1 MTAAFSRVS
10 ICLSTWL
17 LMLPAVHSAA
27 DTAPA
32 DSVARVTVSGV
43 GEAAAA
49 AARATLSIG
58 IQTQGATAAAA
69 GADGARLAGTV
80 TAALRTAGL
89 PPADLKST
97 HLAINPQWVY
107 DEHTHQQRRT
117 VFQADTTLII
127 NTAAL
132 DKLGAWVDAA
142 LSAGATNVSDPS
154 FAPADDTALRHLAL
168 SRAVQNARG
177 DAEVLASA
185 AGGSLGALLQINQG
199 QGMGVPMALAE
210 VAVTG
215 SRRMQLASPTNIVP
229 DEIHVTATVT
239 GMWRYIA
246 GPGASSR

>member
-1 MTAAFSRVS
+1 VLV
-10 ICLSTWL
+10 CLTTLL
-17 LMLPAVHSAA
+17 LMFPAVHAAA
-27 DTAPA
+27 DTAPV
-32 DSVARVTVSGV
+32 DTVAHITVSGT
-43 GEAAAA
+43 GEAAAP
-49 AARATLSIG
+49 AARATLTIG

-69 GADGARLAGTV
+69 GADGARLAGAV

-97 HLAINPQWVY
+97 HLVINPQWLY

-117 VFQADTTLII
+117 GLQADTTLVI

-168 SRAVQNARG
+168 SRAVQNARA
-177 DAEVLASA
+177 DAEVLATA
-185 AGGSLGALLQINQG
+185 AGGSLGPLLQVNQG
-199 QGMGVPMALAE
+199 QAMGVPMALSE
-210 VAVTG
+210 VTVTG
-215 SRRMQLASPTNIVP
+215 SRRMPTNIVP
-229 DEIHVTATVT
+229 DEIHMTATVT

-246 GPGASSR
+246 GPGAPGH